1 MFLTIPSGRQRSF
14 STTFTLWDRYRKLYK
29 KTPST
34 TTTTSK
40 LQTFQKKTT
49 TPSNSDPYH
58 PSVRCHPKCLMKH
71 GHGPNP
77 SKRGFQDLH
86 PQNHFLQEMCPKRAK
101 QKGQI
106 RSLDSKSFFEK
117 GFRRCL
123 FRKGPFETSPRCGF
137 GVERKNGRL
146 QGPQDDFNSRAAV
159 WEKKQGFSSLAVHLR
174 EYSVAICLL
183 CLLCEN
189 LHWSE

>member
-1 MFLTIPSGRQRSF
+1 MMHFTFQLHWGYSELVLMDTFHQLRWWNNVFNHPKWPSKVVFNHIHIMGSVSYLQLIHNSKKKIPPPPPLPNSKL
-14 STTFTLWDRYRKLYK
+14 STK
-29 KTPST
+29 KTI
-34 TTTTSK
+34 
-40 LQTFQKKTT
+40 

-86 PQNHFLQEMCPKRAK
+86 PHNHFLQEMCPKRAK

-117 GFRRCL
+117 GCWRCL
-123 FRKGPFETSPRCGF
+123 FRKSPFETSPRCCF
-137 GVERKNGRL
+137 DVKRKNGRF
-146 QGPQDDFNSRAAV
+146 QRPQS
-159 WEKKQGFSSLAVHLR
+159 EKKNTAFPH
-174 EYSVAICLL
+174 
-183 CLLCEN
+183 
-189 LHWSE
+189 